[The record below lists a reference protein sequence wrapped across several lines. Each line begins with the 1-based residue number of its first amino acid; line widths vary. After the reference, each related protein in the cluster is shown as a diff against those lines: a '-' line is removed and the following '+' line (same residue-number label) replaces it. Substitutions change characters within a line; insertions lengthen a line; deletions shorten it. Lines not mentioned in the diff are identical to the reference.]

1 MVRKIDRSLVI
12 LCSIII
18 GLGVVIP
25 WMSLNMFYYRP
36 GRNQVEEKTLA
47 NTPFADVA
55 SNESKVIIEGE
66 LARVPGNPSLYQT
79 EHNLGLPEE
88 AITQDSAFN
97 KSVEFLKETRPGILN
112 WSLQS
117 TAEETTSFRFT
128 FVQRDFRAFVV
139 VNRFTGRITDYECR
153 YLQIFDPVRLS
164 KEEGEQI
171 VLDFL
176 QKQRYYLPPN
186 ARYTGDIGY
195 DCGRY
200 KRFIFQ
206 QYLDSMRIESSR
218 IVIAVSSFSKRVSDF
233 EYHWFET
240 KEVSMSGIRDK
251 NSVMAS
257 TALYFIGEP
266 DTLSEG
272 QLDSIQFTSAELALA
287 EVEQKDN
294 ETIYRLTW
302 FLGLS
307 VDTDNNNEEI
317 IASVDARSSDIY
329 ALRSSRRGGIAIN
342 EHLTPLSTVF
352 LVGSAWL
359 VGILSASLILVL
371 LLSSERRRS

>member
-1 MVRKIDRSLVI
+1 M
-12 LCSIII
+12 
-18 GLGVVIP
+18 
-25 WMSLNMFYYRP
+25 
-36 GRNQVEEKTLA
+36 A

-66 LARVPGNPSLYQT
+66 LARVLGSHSLYRT
-79 EHNLGLPEE
+79 EHGLGLPEE

-117 TAEETTSFRFT
+117 TAEETSSFRFT

-186 ARYTGDIGY
+186 ASYTGDIGY

-206 QYLDSMRIESSR
+206 QYLGSMRIESSR

-266 DTLSEG
+266 NTLPEG
-272 QLDSIQFTSAELALA
+272 QLDSIHFTSAELALA
-287 EVEQKDN
+287 EVERKDN
-294 ETIYRLTW
+294 RTIYRLTW

-307 VDTDNNNEEI
+307 VDSDNSNEEI
-317 IASVDARSSDIY
+317 VASVDALSSDLY
-329 ALRSSRRGGIAIN
+329 ALRSSRRGGITIN
-342 EHLTPLSTVF
+342 KQLTPLSTTF
-352 LVGSAWL
+352 FVGSAWL
-359 VGILSASLILVL
+359 VGLLSASLILVL
-371 LLSSERRRS
+371 LLSSEPRRS